1 MVDGEL
7 LDLRIYDAWDALPE
21 VFRQEFL
28 ARRTAAAGWVSY
40 QGTESDGRRWE
51 PLRPVIIG
59 EQSYRG
65 LEALS
70 VRLLHLAVD
79 ACRRRASTLG
89 ELHRVLRYAHDLP
102 LMDPDRPLVAA
113 ELTRYARPDILI
125 EQGRPRFL
133 ELNNGTRLG
142 GRTEAPRLAEAYA
155 RLCPHSGLR
164 PPPSTVTARSAALAR
179 TLRAD
184 VGRGGRGRLLL
195 PRYRVIDRTGALHRR
210 RHETGQ
216 SPIVAEAR
224 RVGLEVVQAD
234 LVDLRLDASGRLL
247 AADVPIDL
255 VLIEWSSSERI
266 VDDGGGLTAL
276 RTADR
281 AGTVQLFPRTE
292 SILISSKAVLAW
304 LHEDCDAGLLAPA
317 DRALVR
323 THVPWTACLGLDRDP
338 GAHGKLLRVA
348 VEERD
353 RLVVKPSRSSRTYR
367 HAYAGSVAS
376 LGSSRRAGNFDV
388 LFGKQIPEQDW
399 LPAIVGAARK
409 SPLFLQH
416 RVESARL
423 TMPFR
428 DRDSGQQTTAQ
439 VPFVLSPFII
449 DGAAASVSVRH
460 MGPDVSA
467 QDVVINVRRG
477 ASGNTVL
484 LAPEPSAECR
494 RGGFGK
500 GDAYDQPG

>member
-21 VFRQEFL
+21 VLRQEFL
-28 ARRTAAAGWVSY
+28 ARRTAATEWVSY
-40 QGTESDGRRWE
+40 QGPNSDGRRWE
-51 PLRPVIIG
+51 PLRPMVIG
-59 EQSYRG
+59 EQAYRD

-79 ACRRRASTLG
+79 ACRRRASTFG

-142 GRTEAPRLAEAYA
+142 GKTQAPRLAEAYA

-195 PRYRVIDRTGALHRR
+195 PSYRVIDRTGALHRR
-210 RHETGQ
+210 RHETGE

-224 RVGLEVVQAD
+224 TVGLEVVQAD
-234 LVDLRLDASGRLL
+234 LADLRLDASGRLL
-247 AADVPIDL
+247 AGDVPIDL

-266 VDDGGGLTAL
+266 VDGGGLTAL

-281 AGTVQLFPRTE
+281 AGTVKLFPRTE

-348 VEERD
+348 VAERD
-353 RLVVKPSRSSRTYR
+353 GLVVKPSRSSRTYR

-376 LGSSRRAGNFDV
+376 PGSSRRAGNFDV

-399 LPAIVGAARK
+399 LSAIVRAARK

-449 DGAAASVSVRH
+449 DGAAASVAVRH

-467 QDVVINVRRG
+467 QDVAINVRRG
-477 ASGNTVL
+477 ACQNTVL
-484 LAPEPSAECR
+484 LAHEPPAQFR
-494 RGGFGK
+494 RGGFGE

>member
-1 MVDGEL
+1 MV
-7 LDLRIYDAWDALPE
+7 
-21 VFRQEFL
+21 
-28 ARRTAAAGWVSY
+28 
-40 QGTESDGRRWE
+40 
-51 PLRPVIIG
+51 IG
-59 EQSYRG
+59 QQAYRD

-89 ELHRVLRYAHDLP
+89 ELHRVLRFTHDLP
-102 LMDPDRPLVAA
+102 LMDPDRPPVAA

-142 GRTEAPRLAEAYA
+142 GKTEAPRLAEAYA

-184 VGRGGRGRLLL
+184 VGPGARGRLLL
-195 PRYRVIDRTGALHRR
+195 PTYRVIDRTGAHRR
-210 RHETGQ
+210 HGTAK
-216 SPIVAEAR
+216 SPMVADAR
-224 RVGLEVVQAD
+224 AVGLEVVQAD
-234 LVDLRLDASGRLL
+234 LADLRLDASGRLL

-255 VLIEWSSSERI
+255 VLIRWGCHDRI
-266 VDDGGGLTAL
+266 VDDGGLAAL

-323 THVPWTACLGLDRDP
+323 THVPWTACLGLEQDP
-338 GAHGKLLRVA
+338 AAHEKLLRVA
-348 VEERD
+348 ADERD
-353 RLVVKPSRSSRTYR
+353 QLVAKPADGKS
-367 HAYAGSVAS
+367 
-376 LGSSRRAGNFDV
+376 GNDV
-388 LFGKQIPEQDW
+388 LFGNQLPERDW
-399 LPAIVGAARK
+399 VAALVRASHR
-409 SPLFLQH
+409 SPLVLQR
-416 RVESARL
+416 RVESAHL
-423 TMPFR
+423 AMPFR

-449 DGAAASVSVRH
+449 GGAAASVSVRH
-460 MGPDVSA
+460 MGPGDFA
-467 QDVVINVRRG
+467 GDVVISARRG
-477 ASGNTVL
+477 ACGNTVL
-484 LAPEPSAECR
+484 LAPEPSVQCR
-494 RGGFGK
+494 RGGFGE
-500 GDAYDQPG
+500 GDAHDQPGQMPRAMPAR

>member
-7 LDLRIYDAWDALPE
+7 LGPRIYDAWDTLPE

-40 QGTESDGRRWE
+40 QGPESDGRRWE
-51 PLRPVIIG
+51 PLRPVVIG
-59 EQSYRG
+59 EQSYRD

-89 ELHRVLRYAHDLP
+89 ELHRALRYSHDLP

-133 ELNNGTRLG
+133 ELNNATQLG
-142 GRTEAPRLAEAYA
+142 GNTTAPRLAEAYA

-164 PPPSTVTARSAALAR
+164 APPSTVTARAAALAR

-184 VGRGGRGRLLL
+184 VGRGGRGRLLI

-210 RHETGQ
+210 RETGE

-234 LVDLRLDASGRLL
+234 LVDLRLDPSGRLL
-247 AADVPIDL
+247 AADAPIDL

-266 VDDGGGLTAL
+266 VDCGGGLAAL

-292 SILISSKAVLAW
+292 SVLISSKAVLAW

-317 DRALVR
+317 DRALVL

-338 GAHGKLLRVA
+338 GADGKLLRVA
-348 VEERD
+348 VDERD
-353 RLVVKPSRSSRTYR
+353 RLIVKPSRSSRTYG
-367 HAYAGSVAS
+367 HVYAGSVAS
-376 LGSSRRAGNFDV
+376 PGSIRGAGNFDV

-428 DRDSGQQTTAQ
+428 DRYSGQQTTTQ

-449 DGAAASVSVRH
+449 DGAAASVYVRH

-467 QDVVINVRRG
+467 QDVAINVRRG
-477 ASGNTVL
+477 ACQNTVL
-484 LAPEPSAECR
+484 LAPELSAQRR
-494 RGGFGK
+494 RGGFSG
-500 GDAYDQPG
+500 GDPYDQPG

>member
-7 LDLRIYDAWDALPE
+7 LDLRINDAWDAIPE
-21 VFRQEFL
+21 VLRQEFL
-28 ARRTAAAGWVSY
+28 ARRTAATEWVSY
-40 QGTESDGRRWE
+40 QGPKSDGRRWE
-51 PLRPVIIG
+51 PLRPMVIG
-59 EQSYRG
+59 EQAYRD

-142 GRTEAPRLAEAYA
+142 GKTEAPRLAEAYA

-184 VGRGGRGRLLL
+184 VGRGARGRLLI
-195 PRYRVIDRTGALHRR
+195 PGYRTMDSTGALR
-210 RHETGQ
+210 RHETAK
-216 SPIVAEAR
+216 SPMVAEAR

-255 VLIEWSSSERI
+255 VLIRWGCHDRI
-266 VDDGGGLTAL
+266 VDDGGLAAL

-304 LHEDCDAGLLAPA
+304 LHEDCDAGLLNPA

-323 THVPWTACLGLDRDP
+323 THVPWTACLGLDQDP
-338 GAHGKLLRVA
+338 AAHEKLLRVA
-348 VEERD
+348 ADDARPARSKTGRRQVRK
-353 RLVVKPSRSSRTYR
+353 RCTFWKPDPGT
-367 HAYAGSVAS
+367 G
-376 LGSSRRAGNFDV
+376 L
-388 LFGKQIPEQDW
+388 
-399 LPAIVGAARK
+399 
-409 SPLFLQH
+409 
-416 RVESARL
+416 
-423 TMPFR
+423 
-428 DRDSGQQTTAQ
+428 
-439 VPFVLSPFII
+439 
-449 DGAAASVSVRH
+449 
-460 MGPDVSA
+460 
-467 QDVVINVRRG
+467 
-477 ASGNTVL
+477 ASGSRPRLPQVAAGPA
-484 LAPEPSAECR
+484 APRRIRSPCDAVPRSRLRAADHCAGAVRTQPLHHRR
-494 RGGFGK
+494 RGGKRLGASH
-500 GDAYDQPG
+500 GAR

>member
-7 LDLRIYDAWDALPE
+7 LDLRIYDAWDGLPE

-40 QGTESDGRRWE
+40 RGAESDGRRWE
-51 PLRPVIIG
+51 PLRPVVIG

-70 VRLLHLAVD
+70 VRLLRLAVD

-89 ELHRVLRYAHDLP
+89 ELHRVLRFAQDLP

-113 ELTRYARPDILI
+113 ELTRYARPDVLI

-133 ELNNGTRLG
+133 EFNNGVRLG

-184 VGRGGRGRLLL
+184 VGRGARGRLLI
-195 PRYRVIDRTGALHRR
+195 PGFRVIDSTGALHRR
-210 RHETGQ
+210 RHETGE
-216 SPIVAEAR
+216 SPMVADAQ

-255 VLIEWSSSERI
+255 VLIEWSCHDRI
-266 VDDGGGLTAL
+266 VDDGGGLAAL

-323 THVPWTACLGLDRDP
+323 THVPWTACLGLDQDP
-338 GAHGKLLRVA
+338 AAHEKLLRVA
-348 VEERD
+348 ADERD
-353 RLVVKPSRSSRTYR
+353 QLVAKPADGKS
-367 HAYAGSVAS
+367 
-376 LGSSRRAGNFDV
+376 GNDV
-388 LFGKQIPEQDW
+388 LFGNQIPERDW
-399 LPAIVGAARK
+399 LPAIVRASRR
-409 SPLFLQH
+409 SPLVLQR
-416 RVESARL
+416 RVEPAHL
-423 TMPFR
+423 AMPFR

-449 DGAAASVSVRH
+449 GGAAASVSVRH

-467 QDVVINVRRG
+467 QDVVISARRG
-477 ASGNTVL
+477 ACGNTVL
-484 LAPEPSAECR
+484 LAPEPSAQCR
-494 RGGFGK
+494 RGGFGG

>member
-1 MVDGEL
+1 MVL
-7 LDLRIYDAWDALPE
+7 
-21 VFRQEFL
+21 
-28 ARRTAAAGWVSY
+28 
-40 QGTESDGRRWE
+40 
-51 PLRPVIIG
+51 G
-59 EQSYRG
+59 EQAYRD

-70 VRLLHLAVD
+70 IRLLHLAVD

-89 ELHRVLRYAHDLP
+89 ELHRALRYAHDLP

-142 GRTEAPRLAEAYA
+142 GKTEAPRLAEAYA
-155 RLCPHSGLR
+155 WLCPHSGLR

-195 PRYRVIDRTGALHRR
+195 PTYRVIDGTGALHR
-210 RHETGQ
+210 HGTAK
-216 SPIVAEAR
+216 SPMVADAR
-224 RVGLEVVQAD
+224 RVGLEVVQAN

-255 VLIEWSSSERI
+255 VLIRWGCHDRI
-266 VDDGGGLTAL
+266 VGGGGLAAL

-323 THVPWTACLGLDRDP
+323 THVPWTACLGLDQDP
-338 GAHGKLLRVA
+338 AAHEKLLRLA
-348 VEERD
+348 ADERD
-353 RLVVKPSRSSRTYR
+353 RLVVKPADGKS
-367 HAYAGSVAS
+367 
-376 LGSSRRAGNFDV
+376 GNDV
-388 LFGKQIPEQDW
+388 LFGNQIPERDW
-399 LPAIVGAARK
+399 LAALVRASRR
-409 SPLFLQH
+409 SPLVLQR
-416 RVESARL
+416 RVESAHL
-423 TMPFR
+423 AMPFR

-449 DGAAASVSVRH
+449 GGAAASVSVRH
-460 MGPDVSA
+460 MGPGDFA
-467 QDVVINVRRG
+467 RDVVISAGRG
-477 ASGNTVL
+477 AYGNTVL
-484 LAPEPSAECR
+484 LAAEPSIQCR
-494 RGGFGK
+494 RGGFGE
-500 GDAYDQPG
+500 GHAYDQPG

>member
-7 LDLRIYDAWDALPE
+7 LDLRIYDAWDGLPE

-40 QGTESDGRRWE
+40 RGAESDGRRWE
-51 PLRPVIIG
+51 PLRPVVIG

-70 VRLLHLAVD
+70 VRLLRLAVD

-89 ELHRVLRYAHDLP
+89 ELHRVLRFAHDLP

-113 ELTRYARPDILI
+113 ELTRYARPDVLI

-133 ELNNGTRLG
+133 EFNNATRLG
-142 GRTEAPRLAEAYA
+142 GKMEAPRLAEAYA

-184 VGRGGRGRLLL
+184 VGRGARGRLLI
-195 PRYRVIDRTGALHRR
+195 PGFRTIDSTGALR
-210 RHETGQ
+210 RHGTAK
-216 SPIVAEAR
+216 SPMVADAR

-255 VLIEWSSSERI
+255 VLIRWGCDDDDRI
-266 VDDGGGLTAL
+266 VDDGGFGAL

-292 SILISSKAVLAW
+292 SVLISSKAVLAW

-323 THVPWTACLGLDRDP
+323 THVPWTACLGLDQDP
-338 GAHGKLLRVA
+338 AAHEKLLRVA
-348 VEERD
+348 ADERD
-353 RLVVKPSRSSRTYR
+353 QLVAKPADGKS
-367 HAYAGSVAS
+367 
-376 LGSSRRAGNFDV
+376 GNDV
-388 LFGKQIPEQDW
+388 FFGNQIPERDW
-399 LPAIVGAARK
+399 LPALVRASRR
-409 SPLFLQH
+409 SPLVLQR

-423 TMPFR
+423 AMPFR

-449 DGAAASVSVRH
+449 GGAAASVSVRH
-460 MGPDVSA
+460 MGPGDFA
-467 QDVVINVRRG
+467 RDVVISGRRG
-477 ASGNTVL
+477 ACGNTVL
-484 LAPEPSAECR
+484 LAPEPSAQCR
-494 RGGFGK
+494 RGGFGG
-500 GDAYDQPG
+500 GDADDQPG

>member
-1 MVDGEL
+1 MVDGEI
-7 LDLRIYDAWDALPE
+7 LDPQIYDAWDALPE
-21 VFRQEFL
+21 ILRQEFL
-28 ARRTAAAGWVSY
+28 TRRTAAAGWVSY
-40 QGTESDGRRWE
+40 CRQESDGRRWE
-51 PLRPVIIG
+51 PLRPVVIG
-59 EQSYRG
+59 EQSYRD

-89 ELHRVLRYAHDLP
+89 ELHRALRYSHDLP

-133 ELNNGTRLG
+133 ELNNATQLG
-142 GRTEAPRLAEAYA
+142 GNTTAPRLAEAYA

-164 PPPSTVTARSAALAR
+164 APPSTVTARAAALAR

-184 VGRGGRGRLLL
+184 VGRGGRGRLLI

-210 RHETGQ
+210 RETGE

-234 LVDLRLDASGRLL
+234 LVDLRLDPSGRLL
-247 AADVPIDL
+247 AADAPIDL

-266 VDDGGGLTAL
+266 VDCGGGLAAL

-292 SILISSKAVLAW
+292 SVLISSKAVLAW

-317 DRALVR
+317 DRALVL

-338 GAHGKLLRVA
+338 GADGKLLRVA
-348 VEERD
+348 VDERD
-353 RLVVKPSRSSRTYR
+353 RLVAKPT
-367 HAYAGSVAS
+367 
-376 LGSSRRAGNFDV
+376 SRRTGNFDV

-399 LPAIVGAARK
+399 LPAIVRAARK
-409 SPLFLQH
+409 SPLILQH

-428 DRDSGQQTTAQ
+428 DRYSGQQTATQ
-439 VPFVLSPFII
+439 LPFVLSPFII
-449 DGAAASVSVRH
+449 DGAAASVHVRH

-467 QDVVINVRRG
+467 QDVAINVRLG
-477 ASGNTVL
+477 ACPNTVL
-484 LAPEPSAECR
+484 LASELSAC
-494 RGGFGK
+494 GGMER
-500 GDAYDQPG
+500 QSVPGA

>member
-21 VFRQEFL
+21 VLRKEFL
-28 ARRTAAAGWVSY
+28 ARRTAATEWVSY
-40 QGTESDGRRWE
+40 QGPKSDGRRWE
-51 PLRPVIIG
+51 PLRPMVIG
-59 EQSYRG
+59 EQAYRD

-79 ACRRRASTLG
+79 VCRRRASTFG

-102 LMDPDRPLVAA
+102 LMDPDRPLVTA

-142 GRTEAPRLAEAYA
+142 GKMEAPRLAEAYA
-155 RLCPHSGLR
+155 RLCPHSGLC

-184 VGRGGRGRLLL
+184 VGRGARGRLLI
-195 PRYRVIDRTGALHRR
+195 PGYRTMDSTGALR
-210 RHETGQ
+210 RHGMAK
-216 SPIVAEAR
+216 SPMVTDAR
-224 RVGLEVVQAD
+224 RLGLEVVQAD
-234 LVDLRLDASGRLL
+234 LVDLRLDANGRLL
-247 AADVPIDL
+247 AADAPIDL
-255 VLIEWSSSERI
+255 VLIRWGCHDRI
-266 VDDGGGLTAL
+266 VDGGGLAAL

-304 LHEDCDAGLLAPA
+304 LHEDCDAGLLNPA

-323 THVPWTACLGLDRDP
+323 THVPWTACLGLDQDP
-338 GAHGKLLRVA
+338 AAHEKLLRVA
-348 VEERD
+348 ADERD
-353 RLVVKPSRSSRTYR
+353 QLVAKPADGKS
-367 HAYAGSVAS
+367 
-376 LGSSRRAGNFDV
+376 GNDV
-388 LFGKQIPEQDW
+388 LFGNQIPERDW
-399 LPAIVGAARK
+399 LAVLVRASRR
-409 SPLFLQH
+409 SPLVLQR
-416 RVESARL
+416 RVESAHL
-423 TMPFR
+423 AMPFR
-428 DRDSGQQTTAQ
+428 DRDSGQQTTAP

-449 DGAAASVSVRH
+449 GGAAASVSVRH
-460 MGPDVSA
+460 MGPGDFA
-467 QDVVINVRRG
+467 RDVVISARRG
-477 ASGNTVL
+477 ACGNTVL
-484 LAPEPSAECR
+484 LAPEPSVQCR
-494 RGGFGK
+494 RGGFGE

>member
-1 MVDGEL
+1 MIDGEL

-21 VFRQEFL
+21 VLRQEFL
-28 ARRTAAAGWVSY
+28 ARRTAATEWVSY
-40 QGTESDGRRWE
+40 QGHKSDGRRWE
-51 PLRPVIIG
+51 PLRPMVIG
-59 EQSYRG
+59 EQAYRD

-89 ELHRVLRYAHDLP
+89 ELHRVLRYAQGLP

-142 GRTEAPRLAEAYA
+142 GKTEAPRLAEAYA

-184 VGRGGRGRLLL
+184 VGRGARGRLLI
-195 PRYRVIDRTGALHRR
+195 PGYRTTDSTGALR
-210 RHETGQ
+210 RHETAKW
-216 SPIVAEAR
+216 PMVADAR

-255 VLIEWSSSERI
+255 VLISWGCHDRI
-266 VDDGGGLTAL
+266 VDDGGLTAL

-304 LHEDCDAGLLAPA
+304 LHEDCDAGLLNPA

-323 THVPWTACLGLDRDP
+323 THVPWTACLGLDQDP
-338 GAHGKLLRVA
+338 AAHEKLLRVA
-348 VEERD
+348 ADERD
-353 RLVVKPSRSSRTYR
+353 QLVAKPADGKS
-367 HAYAGSVAS
+367 
-376 LGSSRRAGNFDV
+376 GNDV
-388 LFGKQIPEQDW
+388 LFGNQNPERDW
-399 LPAIVGAARK
+399 LAALVRASGR
-409 SPLFLQH
+409 SPLVLQR
-416 RVESARL
+416 RVESAHL
-423 TMPFR
+423 AMPFR

-449 DGAAASVSVRH
+449 GGAAASVSVRH
-460 MGPDVSA
+460 MGPGDFA
-467 QDVVINVRRG
+467 RDVVISAGRG
-477 ASGNTVL
+477 ACGNTVL
-484 LAPEPSAECR
+484 LAPEPSVQC
-494 RGGFGK
+494 
-500 GDAYDQPG
+500 